1 MAIKVGDAAPD
12 FTLQSQAGES
22 VTLSDFQGQKVVVL
36 YFYPKDDTPGCTT
49 ESCTFR
55 DRFQDFQDLGVEV
68 IGISSDSTDS
78 HQKFASKYSLPFTL
92 VSDTLESVSLT
103 RVYSLPFTLVSDTD
117 SSVRRAYGVPATL
130 GLLPGRVTYVIDK
143 TGTVRHLF
151 NSQFNPKK
159 HVDEALSVLKGLG

>member
-22 VTLSDFQGQKVVVL
+22 VTLSSFQGQKAVVL

-55 DRFQDFQDLGVEV
+55 DSFQDFQDLGAEV
-68 IGISSDSTDS
+68 IGISSDSPDS

-92 VSDTLESVSLT
+92 VSDTGSK
-103 RVYSLPFTLVSDTD
+103 
-117 SSVRRAYGVPATL
+117 VRSAYGVPATL

-159 HVDEALSVLKGLG
+159 HVDAALTVLKGLS

>member
-1 MAIKVGDAAPD
+1 MAIKVGDKAPD
-12 FTLQSQAGES
+12 FTLQAQTGES
-22 VTLSDFQGQKVVVL
+22 ITLSSFQGQKAVVL

-55 DRFQDFQDLGVEV
+55 DRFQDFQDVGAEV

-92 VSDTLESVSLT
+92 VSDTN
-103 RVYSLPFTLVSDTD
+103 
-117 SSVRRAYGVPATL
+117 SSVRKQYGVPATL

-143 TGTVRHLF
+143 EGTVRHMF

-159 HVDEALSVLKGLG
+159 HIDEALGVLKGI

>member
-1 MAIKVGDAAPD
+1 MAIKVGDTAPD

-22 VTLSDFQGQKVVVL
+22 VTLSSFRGQKAVVL

-55 DRFQDFQDLGVEV
+55 DSFQDFQDLGAEV
-68 IGISSDSTDS
+68 IGISGDSPDS

-92 VSDTLESVSLT
+92 VSDTGSN
-103 RVYSLPFTLVSDTD
+103 
-117 SSVRRAYGVPATL
+117 VRKAYGVPATL

-143 TGTVRHLF
+143 AGTVRHLF

-159 HVDEALSVLKGLG
+159 HVDEALTVLKGLS

>member
-12 FTLQSQAGES
+12 FTLQSQAGAS
-22 VTLSDFQGQKVVVL
+22 VTLSSFQGQKAVVL

-55 DRFQDFQDLGVEV
+55 DSFQDFQDLGAEV
-68 IGISSDSTDS
+68 IGISSDSPDS

-92 VSDTLESVSLT
+92 VSDTGSK
-103 RVYSLPFTLVSDTD
+103 
-117 SSVRRAYGVPATL
+117 VRSAYGVPATL

-159 HVDEALSVLKGLG
+159 HVDEALTVLKGLS

>member
-1 MAIKVGDAAPD
+1 MAIMGGDAAPD

-55 DRFQDFQDLGVEV
+55 DSFQDFQDLGVEV

-92 VSDTLESVSLT
+92 VSDT
-103 RVYSLPFTLVSDTD
+103 D
-117 SSVRRAYGVPATL
+117 SSVRKAYGVPATL

>member
-55 DRFQDFQDLGVEV
+55 DSFQDFQDLGVEV

-92 VSDTLESVSLT
+92 VSDT
-103 RVYSLPFTLVSDTD
+103 D
-117 SSVRRAYGVPATL
+117 SSVRKAYGVPATL